1 MKRKFVTNLALLLA
15 LNLLVK
21 PFWIFGIDR
30 TIQNVVGAEE
40 YGLYFSLFNFS
51 LMLNILLDLGITN
64 FNNKNIAQHNQLL
77 SKYLSNVV
85 ILKFILAF
93 VYCFVCIIV
102 ALFIG
107 YQKEQFL
114 ILLFLMFNQFLISFT
129 LYLRSNIS
137 GLHYFKTDSILSVLD
152 KILMM
157 VICSVLIWG
166 HVTSTPF
173 QIEWFVYSQ
182 TAAYG
187 LTTIITFIIV
197 LTKSGLIRLKFD
209 LGFFIV
215 FLKQSY
221 PYALLILLMAM
232 YNRIDSVMLERIL
245 PDGKEQAGI
254 YAQAFR
260 ILDAV
265 SMFAFLF
272 AGLLLP
278 MFAKMIKQ
286 KQPIEQMTQFSFS
299 LLIVPAV
306 VLTVSAF
313 IYRDHIMA
321 MLYNNHVQSSADILG
336 ILMIGFISIST
347 TYIFGTLLTA
357 NGSMRNLNMMAALG
371 MIVNILLNLILIP
384 KYKALGSAVAS
395 LVTQTFTA
403 AAQVLIAKKIFQF
416 KINYKLI
423 LYLVLFV
430 ITICF
435 IGYLLRHFVVNWLI
449 GIFLL
454 VSAGVALAFVSK
466 LINLKAL
473 YLLVKDRQ
481 EE

>member
-1 MKRKFVTNLALLLA
+1 M
-15 LNLLVK
+15 
-21 PFWIFGIDR
+21 
-30 TIQNVVGAEE
+30 GAEQ

-51 LMLNILLDLGITN
+51 LMLNIILDFGITN

-85 ILKFILAF
+85 ILKFLLAF
-93 VYCFVCIIV
+93 VYSLVCIVV
-102 ALFIG
+102 ALSIG
-107 YQKEQFL
+107 YQKEQMHL
-114 ILLFLMFNQFLISFT
+114 LLFLMFNQFLISFT

-137 GLHYFKTDSILSVLD
+137 GLHYFKTDSMLSVLD
-152 KILMM
+152 KILMIA
-157 VICSVLIWG
+157 ICSVLLWG
-166 HVTSTPF
+166 NIMATPF
-173 QIEWFVYSQ
+173 QIEWFVYAQ
-182 TAAYG
+182 TIAYG
-187 LTTIITFIIV
+187 FTTIITFMIV
-197 LTKSGLIRLKFD
+197 LKKSGFIRLKFD

-232 YNRIDSVMLERIL
+232 YNRIDSVMLERML
-245 PDGKEQAGI
+245 SNGKEQAGI

-260 ILDAV
+260 ILDAA

-286 KQPIEQMTQFSFS
+286 HQPIEQMTQFSYS
-299 LLIVPAV
+299 LLIVPT
-306 VLTVSAF
+306 LLLSVSAF

-321 MLYNNHVQSSADILG
+321 MLYNNHVQTSADILG

-357 NGSMRNLNMMAALG
+357 NGSMRNLNLMAALG
-371 MIVNILLNLILIP
+371 MIINILLNLILIP
-384 KYKALGSAVAS
+384 RYKALGSAMAS

-403 AAQVLIAKKIFQF
+403 TAQVLIARKIFQF
-416 KINYKLI
+416 KINYKFIFI
-423 LYLVLFV
+423 LVSYIVVISVTGYVLRQFMVNWILGIFVLF
-430 ITICF
+430 
-435 IGYLLRHFVVNWLI
+435 FV
-449 GIFLL
+449 GI
-454 VSAGVALAFVSK
+454 ALAFFTK
-466 LINLKAL
+466 LINIKSL
-473 YLLVKDRQ
+473 YLLVVNRH